1 MRTSSSVE
9 TNAGDQTDERQWIER
24 ALGGDQD
31 AFGQL
36 MHRYAGAVYN
46 LAYRMLGNPQDA
58 EDAAQEIFLR
68 AYARLERFDQT
79 RRFSTW
85 LLTVASNYCIDRL
98 RRRRFAW
105 LTLDDVAFWLPSERP
120 GPERNALARE
130 RQVVVQQALQ
140 RLPENYRLVIVLRYW
155 HDLSYEEIAEVSG
168 LTVSTIKTRLHRA
181 RNMLAE
187 TLGPEGQA
195 IWENET
201 SIS

>member
-1 MRTSSSVE
+1 VE
-9 TNAGDQTDERQWIER
+9 TNAGDQADERQWIEL
-24 ALGGDQD
+24 ALRGDQD

-68 AYARLERFDQT
+68 AYTRLASFDRT

-130 RQVVVQQALQ
+130 QQEMVQQALQ
-140 RLPENYRLVIVLRYW
+140 RLPENYRLVTVLRYM

-195 IWENET
+195 LWETET
-201 SIS
+201 STS